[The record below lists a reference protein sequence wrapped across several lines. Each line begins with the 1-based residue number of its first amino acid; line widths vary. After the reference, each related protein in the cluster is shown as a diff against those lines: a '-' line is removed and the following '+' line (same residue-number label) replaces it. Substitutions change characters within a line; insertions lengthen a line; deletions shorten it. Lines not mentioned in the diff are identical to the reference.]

1 MAPGRMA
8 PGSETVNAPETPP
21 FHAPREGNLLDSQPK
36 SWTCDASAGNRIR
49 PETHFRPGLGR
60 MFLALAVLATQ
71 IATII
76 RVLLRRHRDPAS
88 RISWIAVVLALP
100 VVGVVGYILLGETS
114 IGRRRIER
122 MRRALES
129 LPPPADTPTPEIPAR
144 HQPLFRVGQSIS
156 GYPPIGGNTARLL
169 ADANAAIAAL
179 VEDIEAARE
188 HVHLLF
194 YIWLPDG
201 NGVRV
206 VEALRRAA
214 ARGVACRAMVDDIGS
229 SLLVRSPYWEAMATA
244 GVKLSRA
251 LRVGFPLLRP
261 LNGRIDLRDHRKL
274 AVIDSRITWCG
285 SQNCADPEFRVKAK
299 FAPWVDTM
307 MRFEGPVA
315 LQNQHLFA
323 GDWMAWR
330 GEDIGGVLLDPPD
343 FAAEGFAAQVIASG
357 PTIRNSAMPEIFQTL
372 LYSARREI
380 TVTTPYYV
388 PNGPLHAAICAAGYR
403 GVAVTLILPRR
414 NDNWAVAAASRSYYA
429 DLLDAGV
436 RLMEYPDGLLHAKT
450 LTMDGEVTLI
460 GSANMDRR
468 SFDLNYE
475 NNILFHD
482 TATTATV
489 RERQETYIAASR
501 EVTRAEVAAWPA
513 GRRLWHNTVAV
524 LSPLL

>member
-1 MAPGRMA
+1 M
-8 PGSETVNAPETPP
+8 
-21 FHAPREGNLLDSQPK
+21 L
-36 SWTCDASAGNRIR
+36 
-49 PETHFRPGLGR
+49 
-60 MFLALAVLATQ
+60 LALAVFATQ
-71 IATII
+71 VATII
-76 RVLLRRHRDPAS
+76 RVLLRPHRDPAS
-88 RISWIAVVLALP
+88 RISWIAVVLGLP

-114 IGRRRIER
+114 IGRRRADR
-122 MRRALES
+122 VRKALET
-129 LPPPADTPTPEIPAR
+129 LPSPATTPAPEIPAR
-144 HQPLFRVGQSIS
+144 HRPLFQVGQSIS

-169 ADANAAIAAL
+169 EDSNTAIAAV
-179 VEDIEAARE
+179 VEDIDAATQ

-194 YIWLPDG
+194 YIWLPDN
-201 NGVRV
+201 NGLAV

-214 ARGVACRAMVDDIGS
+214 GRGVACRAMVDDIGS
-229 SLLVRSPYWEAMATA
+229 SALVRSPHWEAMAES
-244 GVKLSRA
+244 GVRLSRA

-261 LNGRIDLRDHRKL
+261 LNGRIDLRDHRKI
-274 AVIDSRITWCG
+274 AVIDNRITWSG

-323 GDWMAWR
+323 SDWMAWR
-330 GEDIGGVLLDPPD
+330 GEDISALLLHPPD

-357 PTIRNSAMPEIFQTL
+357 PTVRNSAMPEIFQTL
-372 LYSARREI
+372 IYGARRELV
-380 TVTTPYYV
+380 VTTPYYV
-388 PNGPLHAAICAAGYR
+388 PNGALHAALCAAGYR
-403 GVAVTLILPRR
+403 GVAVTLILPER

-436 RLMEYPDGLLHAKT
+436 RLLEYPDGLLHAKT
-450 LTMDGEVTLI
+450 LTLDGEVTLI

-482 TATTATV
+482 AATTAAV
-489 RERQETYIAASR
+489 RERQESYIAASR
-501 EVTRAEVAAWPA
+501 EVTRAEVAAWPWW
-513 GRRLWHNTVAV
+513 RRLWHNTVAV